1 MSTAVVPSS
10 SWHSKPD
17 YNTLLPYPVS
27 IPEEPTSQPERVLE
41 EIERGLAACILS
53 GDLAVGANSWTK
65 RLHAYLNVKY
75 PLPLESRLRLAD
87 LYFQLLVSPR
97 VYDSS
102 MTQYWAVYLLKL
114 IKKQPPELPDDA
126 WSVPW
131 RPLYDTIE
139 SIIQQKQRE
148 KAHENDRR
156 NVTTVMRTVEFTKR
170 FFLPESTKE
179 ILEEFLPNLFPFSH
193 KVIPGALPSILSSP
207 SATLSILSETLS
219 TFTPTM
225 LLRAQ
230 AYMVLFLP
238 TNVADVSLW
247 FDTFLSVWTWQR
259 NSALWDTLWLD
270 LYSRVARDRIGHIQW
285 EPHVVQHMFTVT
297 LKLLEVPVGRGT
309 GIAGRLKIGSKDKLL
324 SFMKEKDVRASCARL
339 IVYMMSPQEGN
350 QVLYELKKLIQAVET
365 FFHPSNHTH
374 RLSSIL
380 AGFLRNLTTY
390 FLKRLSEESE
400 PDCRTP
406 EEFRI
411 TEEMK
416 SDFVTT
422 LKHVAFLSMF
432 GKDDMVV
439 NNSITALRCLGYVKP
454 ELIVPPLMEKVSYSL
469 ESLTETHRTNSSIIA
484 LSSLARIILTRKM
497 YPMGATHILDLF
509 NMVLPG
515 IDANDSIKTITTFK
529 FISSCLF
536 CLPLME
542 ADNPSPTLTVP
553 PWSDEL
559 IEETVFSV
567 TKGFEE
573 FAINFLERIFALLEN
588 MPEREAGMT
597 HMMLYCA
604 DLFFQSLSPEI
615 FELVLAKT
623 IAFVSNNVIASA
635 IKTIGIFCC
644 TLTTS
649 NRKPALAKFVPL
661 CCTSILEEIENGA
674 GSDVN
679 ATSQSDL
686 KLTWFQSILAG
697 VLKYSGA
704 EILKYQEQI
713 LETITTMTKLKSKR
727 GYKYAGKGLRN
738 LLRSLTWTYTL
749 DERNFSMSTMSDPEF
764 RRSHFQQWG
773 VIQDSH
779 ALSLEWHVPSSGE
792 IDFALHMVHIFLKPM
807 MAELAQI
814 VDGTNTSA
822 VDKNDF
828 IRKLTLT
835 RYVVKGISTLT
846 VDVPANTCPAD
857 QEVHEHE
864 HHGQHTH
871 PSRKIINAGYCLM
884 DATDVRCQDIR
895 KTRLELGLL
904 LHNLV
909 RYLQSER
916 EDDTKSI
923 KIVLKIINVFLTNR
937 GETKEKYESRRA
949 VIKLLKMASQD
960 YSVHTK
966 RSQRYPR
973 YVLARRLH
981 MLHTERLFLNATI
994 APKLAIHQ
1002 ELMEDLL
1009 DLSMSH
1015 YTAIRKLAQSFLDTA
1030 ISCFQD
1036 SKYTLLAKIFQH
1048 IETAKLS
1055 SDGLKGALYLL
1066 RMRPFQSAYLRDW
1079 GTMAGFMKVIF
1090 DGRHEQKESI
1100 QKLIEVVY
1108 LEFTYRYVSPTLTF
1122 EITEETVKAA
1132 ARMLARDDTETLAQE
1147 AALKIGER
1155 NDANVKIYLEL
1166 IQDLLKIVH
1175 ANNLH
1180 WRFAR
1185 MAILFLGILL
1195 TRKDQPVNWEVVE
1208 YLAKAAVSELIV
1220 LRSVALKALNNNIY
1234 VHKQQVLG
1242 ERPLEYLRQ
1251 LNTPISCEK
1260 DYVDAQFHDQE
1271 YLGWYHFPK
1280 QFKVYS
1286 PNNGQMAATLRQP
1299 LEKHV
1304 SHFLEEGFW
1313 DKCIV
1318 YMSQEQY
1325 ESDITVSSHNL
1336 LFFKGLFEI
1345 FDTQLLS
1352 LLEKFILTNA
1362 NNYAYKN
1369 VQKTLAEIVG
1379 GMLRGSKHWE
1389 YAKWKHMLDFITPL
1403 LTEKIFP
1410 NLTLEVIPLWTA
1422 AMQWAMTNRD
1432 PRRFSIIIESLMR
1445 YPLDLETSNPLS
1457 QVKRLISMRTML
1469 VIFNWRCL
1477 PYARAVFSRCTG
1489 MMEHPYKEIRD
1500 MAATIIADVFQLFW
1514 RPFAVEEDPLG
1525 QYAAQNV
1532 ALVDEFMDQLLRTLL
1547 AHRESRESESPT
1559 DHSDYVGM
1567 SKSVLTLVRILSTSS
1582 RIAPLLPYLTRL
1594 VPEMFYMQD
1603 DDDQELQKFATGAL
1617 ELLFQNNL
1625 PPSMLREI
1633 IEMFR
1638 GLLKSPSWHL
1648 RSKSLPVVQIF
1659 LFRNLFGVDERSWRE
1674 VIDMLVEALLDPQL
1688 EVRTMASNTIS
1699 GLVRCSQRNSIEELL
1714 ATPLARRNKRS
1725 ESASPSPRTST
1736 PTPAGYSESEAI
1748 LRRHAGVSGVA
1759 ALIQAFPYGGE
1770 PGAIPKWM
1778 PDALISLV
1786 PFISDPIPISTTAK
1800 KTFLDFRRTHQETWV
1815 LDKLAFTEEQLDT
1828 LSDLLVSPSYYA

>member
-1 MSTAVVPSS
+1 MSTVGKEPTVVPTS

-17 YNTLLPYPVS
+17 YNQLLPYS
-27 IPEEPTSQPERVLE
+27 ISDREDPTSEPSALLA
-41 EIERGLAACILS
+41 EIETGLASCVLS
-53 GDLAVGANSWTK
+53 GDITLGANSWTK
-65 RLHAYLNVKY
+65 RLHAYLNLKY
-75 PLPLESRLRLAD
+75 PLPLESRLKLAD
-87 LYFQLLVSPR
+87 LYFQLLVAPR

-114 IKKQPPELPDDA
+114 VKKQHPDLPDNA
-126 WSVPW
+126 WSIPW
-131 RPLYDTIE
+131 RPLHSTIE

-170 FFLPESTKE
+170 FFQPGSTQE
-179 ILEEFLPNLFPFSH
+179 ILEEFLPSLYPFSH

-230 AYMVLFLP
+230 AYLVLFLP
-238 TNVADVSLW
+238 TNVSDVSLW
-247 FDTFLSVWTWQR
+247 FDTFLSVWGWQR
-259 NSALWDTLWLD
+259 NSSLWDTLWLD
-270 LYSRVARDRIGHIQW
+270 LYSRVARDRIGHITW
-285 EPHVVQHMFTVT
+285 EPRVVRHMFTVT
-297 LKLLEVPVGRGT
+297 LKTLEVPVGRGT

-324 SFMKEKDVRASCARL
+324 SFMKDKDVRASCARL
-339 IVYMMSPQEGN
+339 IVYMMSPHEDN
-350 QVLYELKKLIQAVET
+350 HVLFELKKLIQAVET

-374 RLSSIL
+374 RLSSVL

-400 PDCRTP
+400 PDCKTP

-416 SDFVTT
+416 NEFVTT

-542 ADNPSPTLTVP
+542 ADNPNSTLTVP
-553 PWSDEL
+553 SWSDEL

-573 FAINFLERIFALLEN
+573 FAINFIERIFALLEN

-623 IAFVSNNVIASA
+623 IAFISNNVIASA

-649 NRKPALAKFVPL
+649 NRKSALAKFIPL
-661 CCTSILEEIENGA
+661 CCSSILEEIENGA

-686 KLTWFQSILAG
+686 KLTWFQSIFAG
-697 VLKYSGA
+697 VLRYSGS
-704 EILKYQEQI
+704 EVMKYQKQV
-713 LETITTMTKLKSKR
+713 LETIATMTQLKSKR
-727 GYKYAGKGLRN
+727 GYKYAGKALRN
-738 LLRSLTWTYTL
+738 LIRSLTWTYTL
-749 DERNFSMSTMSDPEF
+749 DERNFSVSTMNDPNF
-764 RRSHFQQWG
+764 RKTHFQQWG
-773 VIQDSH
+773 TIEDSH
-779 ALSLEWHVPSSGE
+779 GLSLEWHVPSDEE
-792 IDFALHMVHIFLKPM
+792 INFALHMVEIFLKPM
-807 MAELAQI
+807 MLDLTQI
-814 VDGTNTSA
+814 ADGSNASA

-828 IRKLTLT
+828 IRKLTLC

-846 VDVPANTCPAD
+846 IDVPSNTCEAD
-857 QEVHEHE
+857 QEIHEDDNCTK
-864 HHGQHTH
+864 GAH
-871 PSRKIINAGYCLM
+871 PKRRFINAGYCLTDSN
-884 DATDVRCQDIR
+884 DARCQDIR
-895 KTRLELGLL
+895 KTRLELGVL
-904 LHNLV
+904 LHKLV
-909 RYLQSER
+909 HYLKNER

-949 VIKLLKMASQD
+949 VVKLLKMASQD
-960 YSVHTK
+960 YSTHTK

-994 APKLAIHQ
+994 APKLGIHQ

-1009 DLSMSH
+1009 DMSMSH
-1015 YTAIRKLAQSFLDTA
+1015 YTAIRKLAQSILDTA
-1030 ISCFQD
+1030 ISCFQS
-1036 SKYTLLAKIFQH
+1036 SKYSLLERIFKQ
-1048 IETAKLS
+1048 IESNKLS
-1055 SDGLKGALYLL
+1055 PDGLKGALYLL

-1079 GTMAGFMKVIF
+1079 NTMASFMKVIF
-1090 DGRHEQKESI
+1090 NGRHENKESI

-1122 EITEETVKAA
+1122 NITEEIV
-1132 ARMLARDDTETLAQE
+1132 E
-1147 AALKIGER
+1147 AAGKILNRQDLEILSKNASEQISER
-1155 NDANVKIYLEL
+1155 NSTNVQIYKDL
-1166 IQDLLKIVH
+1166 INDLLAIVH

-1185 MAILFLGILL
+1185 MAILFLGLLL
-1195 TRKDQPVNWEVVE
+1195 TRKDQPVNWEVVQ
-1208 YLAKAAVSELIV
+1208 YLAKTAVSELIV

-1234 VHKQQVLG
+1234 VHKQQALSAQTLAYKTQIS
-1242 ERPLEYLRQ
+1242 PSLTLEDYLRQ
-1251 LNTPISCEK
+1251 LNTPIQSEEE
-1260 DYVDAQFHDQE
+1260 YTSAHFQDQE
-1271 YLGWYHFPK
+1271 YLGWYQFTK
-1280 QFKVYS
+1280 QYKVYT
-1286 PNNGQMAATLRQP
+1286 PNNGQIAAILREP
-1299 LEKHV
+1299 LE
-1304 SHFLEEGFW
+1304 SHAPLFLSEEFW
-1313 DKCIV
+1313 DKCMV
-1318 YMSQEQY
+1318 YMSQEQGD
-1325 ESDITVSSHNL
+1325 SDITVSVHNL

-1345 FDTQLLS
+1345 YDTQLLS
-1352 LLEKFILTNA
+1352 ILKNFIESNV
-1362 NNYAYKN
+1362 NNYTYKN
-1369 VQKTLAEIVG
+1369 VQKTVAEIIA

-1389 YAKWKHMLDFITPL
+1389 YTKWKSMLDFIAPL

-1422 AMQWAMTNRD
+1422 ALQWAMTNRD
-1432 PRRFSIIIESLMR
+1432 PRRFSTIIERLME
-1445 YPLDLETSNPLS
+1445 YPLNLETS
-1457 QVKRLISMRTML
+1457 
-1469 VIFNWRCL
+1469 
-1477 PYARAVFSRCTG
+1477 
-1489 MMEHPYKEIRD
+1489 
-1500 MAATIIADVFQLFW
+1500 
-1514 RPFAVEEDPLG
+1514 
-1525 QYAAQNV
+1525 
-1532 ALVDEFMDQLLRTLL
+1532 
-1547 AHRESRESESPT
+1547 
-1559 DHSDYVGM
+1559 
-1567 SKSVLTLVRILSTSS
+1567 
-1582 RIAPLLPYLTRL
+1582 
-1594 VPEMFYMQD
+1594 
-1603 DDDQELQKFATGAL
+1603 
-1617 ELLFQNNL
+1617 
-1625 PPSMLREI
+1625 
-1633 IEMFR
+1633 
-1638 GLLKSPSWHL
+1638 
-1648 RSKSLPVVQIF
+1648 
-1659 LFRNLFGVDERSWRE
+1659 
-1674 VIDMLVEALLDPQL
+1674 
-1688 EVRTMASNTIS
+1688 
-1699 GLVRCSQRNSIEELL
+1699 
-1714 ATPLARRNKRS
+1714 
-1725 ESASPSPRTST
+1725 
-1736 PTPAGYSESEAI
+1736 
-1748 LRRHAGVSGVA
+1748 
-1759 ALIQAFPYGGE
+1759 
-1770 PGAIPKWM
+1770 
-1778 PDALISLV
+1778 
-1786 PFISDPIPISTTAK
+1786 
-1800 KTFLDFRRTHQETWV
+1800 
-1815 LDKLAFTEEQLDT
+1815 
-1828 LSDLLVSPSYYA
+1828 